1 MSGGV
6 AANLKL
12 EFAAAEGF
20 KLQRV
25 TFVQELKQGL
35 KLMIAI
41 ATSPENMQKKIEFRR
56 CEPAF

>member
-12 EFAAAEGF
+12 EFATTEGF
-20 KLQRV
+20 KLKSIA
-25 TFVQELKQGL
+25 FVQELKQSL

-41 ATSPENMQKKIEFRR
+41 VASPENMQK
-56 CEPAF
+56 

>member
-12 EFAAAEGF
+12 EFATTEGF
-20 KLQRV
+20 KLKSV
-25 TFVQELKQGL
+25 AFVQELKQGL

-41 ATSPENMQKKIEFRR
+41 AASPENVQK
-56 CEPAF
+56 